1 MSAWFALISV
11 ARYCL
16 SRCVGLEG
24 FPESLAGLSSDAIPT
39 PFSISSWRFT
49 SAMSDVQ
56 RSDIRILMDEG
67 RGWRFS
73 VMGLATPMF
82 VHGDGYVR
90 MLKCHEQFGDAGQEV
105 ARHRR
110 RCTSFLARD
119 TENVEEVCK
128 PLQNAG

>member
-16 SRCVGLEG
+16 SRCVGVEW
-24 FPESLAGLSSDAIPT
+24 FPESLAGESSGAIPT

-49 SAMSDVQ
+49 LAMSDVQ
-56 RSDIRILMDEG
+56 RSEVRMDEG

-82 VHGDGYVR
+82 LHGDG
-90 MLKCHEQFGDAGQEV
+90 HIQIPNPE
-105 ARHRR
+105 
-110 RCTSFLARD
+110 
-119 TENVEEVCK
+119 K
-128 PLQNAG
+128 P